1 MRTVSHRKTVSVVGK
16 VDKEVS
22 QKQEEDSTKG
32 SSSAQTNKGHLTAA
46 DIERLKQVLLRKC
59 REIASSVGVI
69 ESEALSSAD
78 GDLSNMPTHMAD
90 AGTDS

>member
-1 MRTVSHRKTVSVVGK
+1 MSKVSVARK

-32 SSSAQTNKGHLTAA
+32 SSSAQTSEGNLTAA

-59 REIASSVGVI
+59 QEIAGSVGEI
-69 ESEALSSAD
+69 ESEAL
-78 GDLSNMPTHMAD
+78 
-90 AGTDS
+90 